1 VTLFL
6 KNARFLG
13 SRDRNFSYEQRG
25 DLKVKDSLRG
35 GSRWSTSARGVAASA
50 KTSGEAARRESE
62 LTFLTPL
69 HQTPS
74 RRIALLLAAR
84 AHDSKVKE
92 NPEDVKNSKK
102 RNLVHVFLFVR
113 MPYQKIE
120 TGSKW
125 KEMLVAM
132 LKGAFWEFSLAR

>member
-13 SRDRNFSYEQRG
+13 SRNGNFSYEQRG
-25 DLKVKDSLRG
+25 YLKVKDSLRG
-35 GSRWSTSARGVAASA
+35 GSRWSTSARGVV
-50 KTSGEAARRESE
+50 ARRESE

-102 RNLVHVFLFVR
+102 RNLVHVFRFVR

-132 LKGAFWEFSLAR
+132 LKGAFWEFTLAR